1 MASAADSKEPSTE
14 PEKDIWKKAEQQFTS
29 YEYSPR
35 PLPPNQANWL
45 AASAA
50 RNSLTLV
57 RTSPMRASNV
67 CAGTIA
73 TKICAKIISSTM
85 LFLNPPP
92 APPEYFSLLCA
103 ARPSRQL
110 NFFLISAVGLTE
122 SLYAKQ
128 GISRLQERMG
138 MSPKEFRLLDEVD

>member
-1 MASAADSKEPSTE
+1 MASTADSKEPSTE

-29 YEYSPR
+29 YKYSPR
-35 PLPPNQANWL
+35 SLPPDQANWL

-57 RTSPMRASNV
+57 RTSPTRASNV
-67 CAGTIA
+67 CAGTIV

-92 APPEYFSLLCA
+92 VPPNISSYFAPFVLPT
-103 ARPSRQL
+103 PSIC
-110 NFFLISAVGLTE
+110 FKISAVGLT
-122 SLYAKQ
+122 
-128 GISRLQERMG
+128 
-138 MSPKEFRLLDEVD
+138 